1 MITKVVLDAVKYGAA
16 RASMVV
22 TDTVKRISS
31 DGHALCTIPRDEL
44 RFATTPQIFKYEF
57 YHRALSEIDIDDPS
71 ITDDNMLMER
81 LGIPVFMTDTGKTNI
96 KITHADDIVL
106 AEYLLGD

>member
-1 MITKVVLDAVKYGAA
+1 
-16 RASMVV
+16 
-22 TDTVKRISS
+22 
-31 DGHALCTIPRDEL
+31 
-44 RFATTPQIFKYEF
+44 
-57 YHRALSEIDIDDPS
+57 
-71 ITDDNMLMER
+71 MLMER